1 MSFVISGKRNYPVN
15 GIEGPSNIN
24 NKNIYHPQ
32 IGREF
37 IQIHCRETTGEDPER
52 EPC

>member
-24 NKNIYHPQ
+24 NKNIYNPQ

-37 IQIHCRETTGEDPER
+37 IQIHCRETTDEDPER